1 MVEKNGA
8 WLTSITRDFLA
19 ALMGQPPIGTAG
31 HLVGE
36 AYGAWLNRKSKEAHD
51 ILLSEL
57 KSGNRIDGD
66 FDVDAFFGL
75 LFRYL
80 NAVKQ
85 GAARRNLRLLAQL
98 LATGIQKDFRLESD
112 KLAANALLIQDLRH
126 EELQFIGTF
135 WKKHMDL
142 GGSADTTELLHREI
156 HKQALNALV
165 PNVFDS
171 SAKFAAI
178 GAALQRTGLFYAPAT
193 WDGPLFCI
201 SPKLL
206 ELMTLCEIESV
217 L

>member
-8 WLTSITRDFLA
+8 WLTSITSDFLA
-19 ALMGQPPIGTAG
+19 VLMGQPPVGTASQ
-31 HLVGE
+31 LVGE
-36 AYGAWLNRKSKEAHD
+36 VYGAWLSKKSQEAHD

-85 GAARRNLRLLAQL
+85 GAAKRNLRLLAQL
-98 LATGIQKDFRLESD
+98 LARGIHKDFRLESD
-112 KLAANALLIQDLRH
+112 KLAANALLLQDLRH
-126 EELQFIGTF
+126 DELQFIGAF
-135 WKKHMDL
+135 WKEHLAL
-142 GGSADTTELLHREI
+142 GGSADTPELLHREI
-156 HKQALNALV
+156 NKKAVNILV
-165 PNVFDS
+165 PEVFES
-171 SAKFAAI
+171 MAKFTAI
-178 GAALQRTGLFYAPAT
+178 GVALQRTGLFYAPAT

-201 SPKLL
+201 SPKLI
-206 ELMTLCEIESV
+206 ELMTLCDIESV